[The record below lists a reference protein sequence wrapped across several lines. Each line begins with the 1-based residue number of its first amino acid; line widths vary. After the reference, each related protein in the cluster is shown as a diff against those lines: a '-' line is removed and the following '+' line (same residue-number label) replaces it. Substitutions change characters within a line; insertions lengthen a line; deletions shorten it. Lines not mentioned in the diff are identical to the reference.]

1 MTGPPRTMIL
11 VTLVAAVLACGG
23 GFFLGRAS
31 GEQKAPALTVAPV
44 ERIDRPRVGPQIPVP
59 TPISIPA
66 TLPK

>member
-1 MTGPPRTMIL
+1 MTRPSRTMLLI
-11 VTLVAAVLACGG
+11 TLVSAVLACGA

-31 GEQKAPALTVAPV
+31 GEQQSAELTVAPV
-44 ERIDRPRVGPQIPVP
+44 EAIDRPRVGPQIPVP